1 MSIKH
6 LHIIP
11 NGQDLKYFGKGSKV
25 FGMTVLIVYKLLE
38 FGQKLSR
45 DVFEKITKVLKES
58 KTGKKM
64 SRKKK
69 AEPAAQQPARP
80 SRQPSCQPRPVV
92 TSG

>member
-1 MSIKH
+1 MEY
-6 LHIIP
+6 L
-11 NGQDLKYFGKGSKV
+11 GKGSKV
-25 FGMTVLIVYKLLE
+25 FGMNVLIFYKLLE

-58 KTGKKM
+58 KTGEKK

-80 SRQPSCQPRPVV
+80 RKQPIWQPRPVA